1 MSVSALRF
9 VPGSLKLTCCGLL
22 GALAAGTSRPTVF
35 SRLLPPGNKV
45 DASSLCTLNGLRSG
59 LFGDLSR
66 GRLLPLITGALLILP
81 TRFEYDSAAGGA
93 GSALAGIAPGLLM
106 GAGTKGPVDELAWPP
121 KMPVDE
127 GASSGAAIM
136 VLLGLLSRGRWPWF
150 SPFMSRVEPT

>member
-9 VPGSLKLTCCGLL
+9 VGGSLKLTCCGLL
-22 GALAAGTSRPTVF
+22 LAAGTSRPTVF
-35 SRLLPPGNKV
+35 SRLLPPGNRV
-45 DASSLCTLNGLRSG
+45 DASSLCTLNGRLSG

-66 GRLLPLITGALLILP
+66 GRLLPLITGALLILS

-106 GAGTKGPVDELAWPP
+106 GAGTTKGFVDELAWPP
-121 KMPVDE
+121 KTPVDE
-127 GASSGAAIM
+127 GASSSGAASM
-136 VLLGLLSRGRWPWF
+136 VLFGRLSLGRWPWF